1 MSARLESEGRTGEPR
16 RVAIVDFG
24 MGNLFSVE
32 QACLAVG
39 LAPSVTKDRRAV
51 EGADIVILPGVG
63 AFGDAMENLRSRDLI
78 GPLRDVAASGRLLIG
93 ICLGLQ
99 MLMDESEEFGAHKGL
114 GLVSGTV
121 LRLAPTR
128 AGAKVPQI
136 GWNRVYEA
144 RPGAWADTPFEGQR
158 DSVYM
163 YFVHSYYVTPADTRI
178 CHLHDQ
184 LRGRDLLLG
193 LARRFG
199 PCLPIPS
206 RAQRSRRFECLP
218 RDRASRRHIYPCLKV
233 PS

>member
-163 YFVHSYYVTPADTRI
+163 YFVHSYYVTPADTKLVTSTTNYEGVTY
-178 CHLHDQ
+178 CSA
-184 LRGRDLLLG
+184 LRAGSVHAFQFHPERSGPAG
-193 LARRFG
+193 LNVYRAIAR
-199 PCLPIPS
+199 LAATSIP
-206 RAQRSRRFECLP
+206 A
-218 RDRASRRHIYPCLKV
+218 
-233 PS
+233 